1 MPAREVRKVAVLGG
15 TGRVGHVVVEEALD
29 AGHSVRMLVRGPDT
43 GPARERLEVVRGDAT
58 DPGAVERLVRGCD
71 SVISAIGHRKDSPP
85 DVQTVA
91 VRHAIAAMEAHGTR
105 RLVSLTVGAVPDP
118 RDRPRAV
125 HRLAGFIGRTVAR
138 TQVADAMEHAAV
150 VGRRTWNGS
159 SCGRR

>member
-1 MPAREVRKVAVLGG
+1 MPAREARKVGVLGG

-29 AGHSVRMLVRGPDT
+29 AGHASDAGRGPDT
-43 GPARERLEVVRGDAT
+43 GPAHERLEVVRGDAT

-91 VRHAIAAMEAHGTR
+91 VRHAIAAMEVHGTR